1 MYFVVPATVYDGY
14 IKEQPYEGDDT
25 PEWIQIKDQFTQFV
39 LKLDIEAGNA
49 EQARSCQAF

>member
-1 MYFVVPATVYDGY
+1 VYFVVPATVYDGY